1 MPNTVVPFAE
11 AVSAPSLIP
20 DQVERL
26 SDDECLTRLADMM
39 TRGDSEHIDEIVQL
53 LGRLAVVIE

>member
-39 TRGDSEHIDEIVQL
+39 TRGDSEHIDEIAQ
-53 LGRLAVVIE
+53 RLR